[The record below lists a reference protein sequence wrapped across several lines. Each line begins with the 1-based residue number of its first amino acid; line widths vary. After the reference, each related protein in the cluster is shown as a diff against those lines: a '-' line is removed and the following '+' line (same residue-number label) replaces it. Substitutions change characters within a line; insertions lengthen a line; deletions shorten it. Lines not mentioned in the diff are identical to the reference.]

1 MTDTHVPWIVSMQGI
16 AGVVITLVIA
26 PTMEALGPRKYL
38 LILLLPAGI
47 PWLVQAFTPY
57 LSLFYLGRVVS
68 CLISAALGPVAAV
81 LTAELSEPRI
91 RGLLLSIEEITVA
104 LGQMAIY
111 VMAHALPWDVATAV
125 CAAPVILVALL
136 TFFVPESPYWLI
148 RRDRKEAAMES
159 LKKLRSPTEN
169 VGLELQEI
177 TASIQG
183 TCQITIR
190 DQMKQLCKP
199 QNYRPVLLLTAVF
212 ILRELGGQ
220 FVVFSYTVYLFR
232 KAGVGLDAFT
242 CTVLVGV
249 VRLVFTVVAAAV
261 VDRVGRRPLMIATSL
276 ACGVAEVVAAVF
288 LLVDVPGSS
297 WVPLAA
303 VMVFVSAYGLGIGP
317 IPWALLGELIPT
329 SVRTIGC
336 SLCNFNFSLFTF
348 VISFAFPYL
357 LDIGLGFAF
366 LVFASANAM
375 MTLLLYAF
383 LPETRGQSLNDLE
396 NIFQPSQGVSDGN
409 GVIEMA
415 RKSKHRET
423 TQVNPKPPRRF

>member
-1 MTDTHVPWIVSMQGI
+1 VIFGFIVEAAKLDIGFGI
-16 AGVVITLVIA
+16 GWTKVLSKIMNTNVNWLGHSAGVRQPAFLPSFWTETRNFFINTTELGPACDSVSSPGVEMVINLVAMHVTCHSPFHATKSNKVSLPGTEGIVVTLAIG

-125 CAAPVILVALL
+125 CAAPVISVALL

-183 TCQITIR
+183 TCQITIK
-190 DQMKQLCKP
+190 DQ
-199 QNYRPVLLLTAVF
+199 V
-212 ILRELGGQ
+212 
-220 FVVFSYTVYLFR
+220 
-232 KAGVGLDAFT
+232 
-242 CTVLVGV
+242 
-249 VRLVFTVVAAAV
+249 
-261 VDRVGRRPLMIATSL
+261 
-276 ACGVAEVVAAVF
+276 
-288 LLVDVPGSS
+288 
-297 WVPLAA
+297 
-303 VMVFVSAYGLGIGP
+303 
-317 IPWALLGELIPT
+317 
-329 SVRTIGC
+329 
-336 SLCNFNFSLFTF
+336 
-348 VISFAFPYL
+348 
-357 LDIGLGFAF
+357 
-366 LVFASANAM
+366 
-375 MTLLLYAF
+375 
-383 LPETRGQSLNDLE
+383 
-396 NIFQPSQGVSDGN
+396 
-409 GVIEMA
+409 EMS
-415 RKSKHRET
+415 RHL
-423 TQVNPKPPRRF
+423 